1 MKWQKPDFVLPVDQ
15 VFEAANA
22 ALRGEI
28 TSDEW
33 EKVIKGEISLSS
45 VLKPPAKPIEF

>member
-1 MKWQKPDFVLPVDQ
+1 MKWQKPEFVLPPDQ

-33 EKVIKGEISLSS
+33 EKVIKGEVTLES
-45 VLKPPAKPIEF
+45 VRKPPAKPIEF